1 VTDQAT
7 SDLQTRPRRRVL
19 LLALTALVVL
29 AADIVTKVLAVA
41 LLEGEPPVE
50 LLGGLTY
57 LVLFRNPGA
66 AFSMATGMT
75 WLLTI
80 VAAIVVI
87 VIIRLAPKLRSAGW
101 AFGLGLVLGGASG
114 NLGDRLFR
122 APGPLRGH
130 VVDFVSVLEPDGSF
144 FPVFNLADSSIVC
157 GGILLMLLA
166 VIGIDYDGTR
176 HRRSSSKDQSSSKEQ
191 PSSKEQS

>member
-122 APGPLRGH
+122 APGPLRGL